1 MQVYLAATDWWVSIR
16 RKLRY
21 KSTQSLWSDNPSWIK
36 KKVINLRLCHGK
48 ESPDF
53 DFKDFRW
60 CFIGFKIVK
69 FSSLRCTLKSLRI
82 LINLIAT
89 FDLVPVSSVNDVKNN
104 LKYVHDK
111 NSYNLLV
118 TQYNCY

>member
-1 MQVYLAATDWWVSIR
+1 M
-16 RKLRY
+16 
-21 KSTQSLWSDNPSWIK
+21 
-36 KKVINLRLCHGK
+36 
-48 ESPDF
+48 
-53 DFKDFRW
+53 
-60 CFIGFKIVK
+60 K
-69 FSSLRCTLKSLRI
+69 FSSLRCNLKSLRI

-111 NSYNLLV
+111 NSYNILV